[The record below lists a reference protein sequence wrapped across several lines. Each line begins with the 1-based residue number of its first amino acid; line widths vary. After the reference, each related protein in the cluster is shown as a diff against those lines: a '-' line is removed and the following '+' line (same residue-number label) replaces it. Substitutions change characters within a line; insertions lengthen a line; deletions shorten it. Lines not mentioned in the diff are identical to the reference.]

1 MPLYI
6 TNRAPCFHAKYKLL
20 CQNRYT
26 ITEQTIN
33 CERTQKS
40 LNKSLLRIKEVQQP
54 PYGVLFLVAG
64 VLGISH
70 NPFSEKSLDG
80 VSDIKV
86 SKLELNP

>member
-1 MPLYI
+1 M
-6 TNRAPCFHAKYKLL
+6 
-20 CQNRYT
+20 
-26 ITEQTIN
+26 
-33 CERTQKS
+33 
-40 LNKSLLRIKEVQQP
+40 QQ

-86 SKLELNP
+86 SKLELSP

>member
-1 MPLYI
+1 M
-6 TNRAPCFHAKYKLL
+6 NGHKKF
-20 CQNRYT
+20 
-26 ITEQTIN
+26 EQ
-33 CERTQKS
+33 KFF
-40 LNKSLLRIKEVQQP
+40 LRIEEVQQ

-86 SKLELNP
+86 SKLELNL

>member
-1 MPLYI
+1 M
-6 TNRAPCFHAKYKLL
+6 
-20 CQNRYT
+20 
-26 ITEQTIN
+26 
-33 CERTQKS
+33 
-40 LNKSLLRIKEVQQP
+40 QQ

-86 SKLELNP
+86 SKLSLLSLDEELKAMGYWCCMSGAHIVVC

>member
-1 MPLYI
+1 M
-6 TNRAPCFHAKYKLL
+6 
-20 CQNRYT
+20 
-26 ITEQTIN
+26 
-33 CERTQKS
+33 
-40 LNKSLLRIKEVQQP
+40 QQP

>member
-1 MPLYI
+1 
-6 TNRAPCFHAKYKLL
+6 
-20 CQNRYT
+20 
-26 ITEQTIN
+26 
-33 CERTQKS
+33 
-40 LNKSLLRIKEVQQP
+40 LNKSFLRIKEVQQ

-86 SKLELNP
+86 SKFELNP

>member
-1 MPLYI
+1 M
-6 TNRAPCFHAKYKLL
+6 NGHKKF
-20 CQNRYT
+20 
-26 ITEQTIN
+26 EQ
-33 CERTQKS
+33 KF
-40 LNKSLLRIKEVQQP
+40 LRIKEVQQ

-86 SKLELNP
+86 SKLELSP